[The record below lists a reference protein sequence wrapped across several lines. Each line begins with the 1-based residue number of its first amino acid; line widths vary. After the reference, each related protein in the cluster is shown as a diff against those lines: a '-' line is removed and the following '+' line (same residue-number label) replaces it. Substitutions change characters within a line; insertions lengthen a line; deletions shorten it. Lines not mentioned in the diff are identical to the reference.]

1 MLRIARTFLI
11 AWCKQMAEE
20 PAGDEED
27 DAGCSAEC

>member
-11 AWCKQMAEE
+11 AWCKQMAEQ

-27 DAGCSAEC
+27 DAG